1 MIVFVIVLMR
11 YLHGLYIT
19 GSLGLLKTIRMGS
32 LTCTK
37 ILIVHS
43 VHAKAKQNLTYKAA
57 QVLTQEN

>member
-1 MIVFVIVLMR
+1 
-11 YLHGLYIT
+11 
-19 GSLGLLKTIRMGS
+19 MGS